1 MGVNF
6 TLHKTCIGI
15 FRPLL
20 HVLQRVSNGITAFR
34 MTLGCSF
41 VCLRYDAV
49 EEVHVSDTYV
59 DLELSHY
66 PTK

>member
-1 MGVNF
+1 
-6 TLHKTCIGI
+6 
-15 FRPLL
+15 
-20 HVLQRVSNGITAFR
+20 
-34 MTLGCSF
+34 LGCSF